1 MVKEETQ
8 DPHHAP
14 ATHTAITRDSKGM
27 VTSIVNVHGQSD
39 ADAKKKG
46 KEKSVGTGNVEV
58 EKLGEDVFQDGAA
71 ATQSNFDGAN
81 SPDNTEPHQPGLDR
95 KREMSKSARIIK
107 AIYKKKGIKEELYDH
122 EKEDKSVAGYG
133 KKPKM
138 QQIDKDKSMESDKA
152 PQAAA
157 VLSGGT
163 TLTGQ
168 TRDTLEIDPLM
179 KRPLRFDGRK

>member
-1 MVKEETQ
+1 MDAYTGKHKQQLKNVKVYGKTTNENTL
-8 DPHHAP
+8 DP
-14 ATHTAITRDSKGM
+14 K
-27 VTSIVNVHGQSD
+27 
-39 ADAKKKG
+39 
-46 KEKSVGTGNVEV
+46 
-58 EKLGEDVFQDGAA
+58 A
-71 ATQSNFDGAN
+71 ATEAPVDGAN
-81 SPDNTEPHQPGLDR
+81 TSESCSCR
-95 KREMSKSARIIK
+95 KKEMSKSARIIK